1 MTRHIFNF
9 SRRPSVSIVFA
20 SSLQLPYLIIEPVSH
35 WFHSLENHF
44 ISLWTYINLTRGDRD
59 KKEKTFPFLLYTRK
73 KSKDR
78 PLRTILVLFFV
89 KTLPSNIKLHTVP
102 NFRWDF
108 LKLQNSVYLWKIT
121 NNSPEKNT
129 VWCFNFVLF
138 TGRFWTIIRPS
149 SWCEAGKKVEK

>member
-89 KTLPSNIKLHTVP
+89 KTLPSNIKLHTIP
-102 NFRWDF
+102 NFRRGF
-108 LKLQNSVYLWKIT
+108 KASQQCVSVEIT
-121 NNSPEKNT
+121 NNSPEKKT
-129 VWCFNFVLF
+129 LF
-138 TGRFWTIIRPS
+138 DVSILFCSQVDSGL
-149 SWCEAGKKVEK
+149 